1 MLGILNA
8 NDYHSIANLD
18 LKFAKFNVRICLCQ
32 GNFAPGHLETKMKD
46 TYLVYIGQSKEPGE
60 EACLT
65 VGITKNAER
74 RQYLKHMVVQHVLP
88 AKSKRHAL
96 AIEREGQIFFDK
108 HYPKA
113 FVRWSPVDL
122 PESPNRGFDWW
133 ITSRAVTHY
142 EYLEVFELMRNRQ
155 LNWDKSV
162 KLPRRKK

>member
-1 MLGILNA
+1 MIRIFSPRLPEIYISNLPNLMLKYAYARAISHLV
-8 NDYHSIANLD
+8 I
-18 LKFAKFNVRICLCQ
+18 
-32 GNFAPGHLETKMKD
+32 LETKMKD

-155 LNWDKSV
+155 LNWNKSV
-162 KLPRRKK
+162 RLPRRKK